1 MPEREPVVF
10 SDPPIGR
17 DPIALLSG
25 LHLPPRPERGAVPG
39 ALPPFDYQPLG
50 RVISERGALARLGEA
65 VRWVSGS
72 RVLLVTDPGLE
83 HAGDARGAWGSVL
96 EAGLSVF
103 SVDGVREIPTVREV
117 HEGAAVAGRL
127 GFD

>member
-17 DPIALLSG
+17 DPFALLTG
-25 LHLPPRPERGAVPG
+25 LHLPQAAGTGDAPG

-65 VRWVSGS
+65 VRWVGGS

-83 HAGDARGAWGSVL
+83 HAGHPQRAERAML
-96 EAGLSVF
+96 
-103 SVDGVREIPTVREV
+103 
-117 HEGAAVAGRL
+117 
-127 GFD
+127 